1 MKTITILSGKGGVG
15 KSSIVASLAVL
26 LTKKQNIIAVDCDV
40 DAPNL
45 ALVLGVKKFKTK
57 QKIQT
62 SEKAK
67 VTVKTCPECKKY
79 INVCIFGAISWDEKN
94 KRPIINKFLCEGCG
108 ACNLVFPKNTI
119 KLEKVQNASINTAK
133 TDYGFPIVSGQ
144 LKMGE
149 SGSGKIVTEVKNKA
163 EQLAKKE
170 KAEIILVD
178 SSPGIGCPV
187 IASIQGSDY
196 IIAITEPSPAALND
210 LQRVLQ
216 VVERFRIPY
225 GIIINKYD
233 LNKKFSKKIENF
245 ANKYKIPVLE
255 KIPYDKRF
263 VEALVSLKPI
273 VVYDKKYEK
282 LFLNILKNIKILENF
297 IFYKTTNQT

>member
-15 KSSIVASLAVL
+15 KSSITASLAVL
-26 LTKKQNIIAVDCDV
+26 LAKKHKIIAVDCDV

-45 ALVLGVKKFKTK
+45 ALVLGLKKFSQQK
-57 QKIQT
+57 KIQT
-62 SEKAK
+62 NEKAK
-67 VTVKTCPECKKY
+67 LISMEGIDPKKC
-79 INVCIFGAISWDEKN
+79 IEVCNFGAISWNSKKKKLVFD
-94 KRPIINKFLCEGCG
+94 RFLCEGCG
-108 ACNLVFPKNTI
+108 SCQLLYPKNI
-119 KLEKVQNASINTAK
+119 KLTKVQNGFINTGK
-133 TDYGFPIVSGQ
+133 TVYGFNIVSGQ

-163 EQLAKKE
+163 ERLAKKE

-216 VVERFRIPY
+216 VVEHFRIPY
-225 GIIINKYD
+225 GIVINKYD

-245 ANKYKIPVLE
+245 SNKYKIPVLK

-273 VVYDKKYEK
+273 IVYDKKYEK
-282 LFLNILKNIKILENF
+282 LFLNILKNIQG
-297 IFYKTTNQT
+297 IF